1 MSSTTSSG
9 NHDPKIAHVAHPS
22 HQENIPEGP
31 QMLDSSNA
39 SEEEVKE
46 GGVKPHPTIILRE
59 RRNAAVSK
67 KSGKLS
73 FKPSDQKR

>member
-1 MSSTTSSG
+1 
-9 NHDPKIAHVAHPS
+9 
-22 HQENIPEGP
+22 
-31 QMLDSSNA
+31 MLDSSNA

-46 GGVKPHPTIILRE
+46 GDVKPHPTIILRK

-73 FKPSDQKR
+73 FKLSDQKREPKMSDAEDDNSDEDQNELHTIVGRRQ